1 MYRPAHFAEDRLD
14 VLHSV
19 IRARPLVTLV
29 TSREGRM
36 DADHVPV
43 LLDANAG
50 PFGALRG
57 HVARANDLWRT
68 VRPGSEAL
76 AIFQAQD
83 HYVSPSWYPA
93 KREHGKVVPTW
104 NYVVVHARGPI
115 RFIEDR
121 EWLHGLVTRLT
132 DTHENE
138 REDPWRVTDAPV
150 DYIDAM
156 LRAIVGFEIE
166 VTGLTGK
173 WKLSQNRSPADRGGI
188 AAGLA
193 ADAARRNG

>member
-1 MYRPAHFAEDRLD
+1 
-14 VLHSV
+14 
-19 IRARPLVTLV
+19 VTLV
-29 TSREGRM
+29 TSREGRI

-50 PFGALRG
+50 SFGTLRG

-93 KREHGKVVPTW
+93 KLEHGKVVPTW
-104 NYVVVHARGPI
+104 NYIVVHARGPI
-115 RFIEDR
+115 RFVEDR
-121 EWLHGLVTRLT
+121 EWLRDLVTRLT
-132 DTHENE
+132 DIHENE
-138 REDPWRVTDAPV
+138 REDPWRVTDAPA
-150 DYIDAM
+150 DYVDAM
-156 LRAIVGFEIE
+156 LRAIVGFQIE

-173 WKLSQNRSPADRGGI
+173 WKMSQNRSPADRAGI

>member
-14 VLHSV
+14 VLHGV

-29 TSREGRM
+29 TSRGGTL

-43 LLDANAG
+43 LLDATAG
-50 PFGALRG
+50 ASGTLQG
-57 HVARANDLWRT
+57 HVARANDLWKA

-76 AIFQAQD
+76 AIFQAED
-83 HYVSPSWYPA
+83 HYVSPAWYPA
-93 KREHGKVVPTW
+93 KLEHGKVVPTW

-115 RFIEDR
+115 RFIDDR
-121 EWLHGLVTRLT
+121 EWLRALVTRLT
-132 DTHENE
+132 DVHEGSRDE
-138 REDPWRVTDAPV
+138 RWRVTDAPP

-166 VTGLTGK
+166 MTTLTGK
-173 WKLSQNRSPADRGGI
+173 WKMSQNRSPADRAGI
-188 AAGLA
+188 AAGLEA
-193 ADAARRNG
+193 EAGRRGD